1 MVPVRVRLTGLSR
14 PRPAAAAVLF
24 LALAGCQSFQIAPP
38 PPKAPDPPAAPS
50 PPVAADYAVCFPD
63 VLELEVAGRP
73 DATGARLV
81 YPDGRSAFTLYE
93 DDGSTGAYRR
103 GGFALTEIGCEASD
117 EGIVCR
123 VAAPRGDGAGLVPEG
138 RTYSFRV
145 RVPAAPRSVEVEGVA
160 QPDWSHDGR
169 HFLRVDVTGHPVEVR
184 IRR

>member
-1 MVPVRVRLTGLSR
+1 MTREGATPLAGLPARGHLVRLLDARGL
-14 PRPAAAAVLF
+14 PGPGGVTV
-24 LALAGCQSFQIAPP
+24 
-38 PPKAPDPPAAPS
+38 AAPLDRL
-50 PPVAADYAVCFPD
+50 PLFVRAGAILPTGPLRQHEDGQAPT
-63 VLELEVAGRP
+63 ELSL
-73 DATGARLV
+73 LV

-138 RTYSFRV
+138 RTYSFRI

-160 QPDWSHDGR
+160 QPAWSHDGR